1 MAKARARSQ
10 PRAIVVRKKVAV
22 NRRRRIVAVVIVLLS
37 ASSLACS
44 GDSSNSTLPT
54 TPTTAVSDTLVGTV
68 PAPVN
73 GALQSAV
80 NTFNS
85 QSGTVGVTLTS
96 AVESMPDGSKLA
108 NVVMGIGIGTPSGS
122 SCTLMTNAFTTAQPS
137 SAVALSG
144 TVTAGTYCV
153 QVSDVTNQLGPV
165 SYAIVVSHP

>member
-1 MAKARARSQ
+1 VKRRS
-10 PRAIVVRKKVAV
+10 RV
-22 NRRRRIVAVVIVLLS
+22 IVALTVLLS

-44 GDSSNSTLPT
+44 GDNSTSTLPT
-54 TPTTAVSDTLVGTV
+54 TPTNSVSDTLVGTV
-68 PAPVN
+68 AAPVN

-85 QSGTVGVTLTS
+85 QAGTVGVTLTS
-96 AVESMPDGSKLA
+96 AVESLPDGSKLA
-108 NVVMGIGIGTPSGS
+108 NVVMGLGIGTPSGS
-122 SCTLMTNAFTTAQPS
+122 SCTLMSNAFTTAQPS

-144 TVTAGTYCV
+144 TVAAGSYCI